1 MPFNLL
7 LLPLLGGYIFLR
19 YWNPTRYHALRAE
32 KERLVILAAI
42 PGFISLVI
50 AFTIMRAGQYLLPCK
65 PGGYCFQTWWIK
77 TVPFDYVGTAI
88 FALALA
94 GLGWIPLNRIPKCRR
109 DPAISRMIDQ
119 DGVAL
124 DVLLK
129 NAQAEAKT
137 VAVTMSNGK
146 VYVGFVTHIFN
157 PAFPTR
163 FIKILPTKSGYRDPG
178 NKEYHFT
185 NFYSEALLDVDR
197 DFEAKL
203 DRWAET
209 QVQIE
214 ELTESGKKTDLTKTE
229 KLAAEAEAL
238 DGELD
243 ELAVEA
249 EDFGI
254 VLPVSEIHS
263 ANVFSEYIYDKY
275 FARPTASPTS
285 GRKSFDSVI
294 TCSSRET

>member
-32 KERLVILAAI
+32 KERLIILAAI
-42 PGFISLVI
+42 PGFISLIVP
-50 AFTIMRAGQYLLPCK
+50 FSIMRAGQCLLPCK

-77 TVPFDYVGTAI
+77 TVPFDYVGTAM
-88 FALALA
+88 FALILA

-109 DPAISRMIDQ
+109 DPATARMIDQ

-129 NAQAEAKT
+129 DAQSGAKT
-137 VAVTMSNGK
+137 IAVTMSNGK
-146 VYVGFVTHIFN
+146 VYIGFVTHIFN

-163 FIKILPTKSGYRDPG
+163 FIKILPTKSGYRDAE

-185 NFYSEALLDVDR
+185 NFYSQALLDIDHDFDQKFEQWNVTQEQALSALKRSDPDGSKTKALEAAVDAL
-197 DFEAKL
+197 E
-203 DRWAET
+203 
-209 QVQIE
+209 E
-214 ELTESGKKTDLTKTE
+214 ELN
-229 KLAAEAEAL
+229 
-238 DGELD
+238 ELS
-243 ELAVEA
+243 LEA

-263 ANVFSEYIYDKY
+263 ANVFSEYIYEKY
-275 FARPTASPTS
+275 FARPAGPPKPSLLEP
-285 GRKSFDSVI
+285 
-294 TCSSRET
+294 